1 MEENLVEIT
10 EGNIQKKQPKWIL
23 VGIAVLIIAVLIPLG
38 IFIKNKMELNLVREQ
53 TEQLLEEI
61 KAGYIEESDFDVPTE
76 LYAYLTKDWND
87 TVKKVVEYGLGGEEE
102 WSRGWTSV
110 LACMEYTVDSVEK
123 IDGVYQV
130 TVTVSNKDITL
141 IMTGVASK
149 LWGSKIAFA
158 SGILTG
164 TTADQFW
171 DAFEYKRDEINTVVS
186 GTYLIEISK
195 DKDVW
200 QVTYAPQMIG
210 TMAGMDE
217 KYIEAI
223 TDERKTIT
231 IDREK

>member
-1 MEENLVEIT
+1 
-10 EGNIQKKQPKWIL
+10 
-23 VGIAVLIIAVLIPLG
+23 
-38 IFIKNKMELNLVREQ
+38 
-53 TEQLLEEI
+53 
-61 KAGYIEESDFDVPTE
+61 
-76 LYAYLTKDWND
+76 
-87 TVKKVVEYGLGGEEE
+87 
-102 WSRGWTSV
+102 
-110 LACMEYTVDSVEK
+110 
-123 IDGVYQV
+123 VYQV